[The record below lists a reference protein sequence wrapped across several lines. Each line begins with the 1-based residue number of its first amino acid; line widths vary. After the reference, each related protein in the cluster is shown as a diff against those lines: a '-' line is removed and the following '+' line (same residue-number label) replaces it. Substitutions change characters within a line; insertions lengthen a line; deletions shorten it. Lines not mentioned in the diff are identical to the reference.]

1 MRLRTRGL
9 LAAMCRGSQ
18 EQPGLWVTLV
28 LEEGP
33 GGQGQ
38 GGLLELA
45 GHWHALL
52 STSSLS
58 LFNLKQYVHL
68 INYKD
73 LGETLRPHL
82 QEGDNYMDWDMFRQT
97 TYSCLSAMQPVFA
110 EHLLCVGHRLGV

>member
-1 MRLRTRGL
+1 MAQGL
-9 LAAMCRGSQ
+9 LAAMCWGSQ
-18 EQPGLWVTLV
+18 EQPGLRVALV

-38 GGLLELA
+38 GGSLELA
-45 GHWHALL
+45 GHSPL
-52 STSSLS
+52 STSLA
-58 LFNLKQYVHL
+58 LFNPKQYVHL
-68 INYKD
+68 ISYKD

-110 EHLLCVGHRLGV
+110 EHLLCVGHMLGV